1 MRKFTFVIMTCL
13 VGMLCQAQEHLDFM
27 GIPMKGAME
36 EFVYRLITEK
46 HCEPNGKYDF
56 EDYNLKVE
64 TQKMVGDFE
73 MFKNCKLYV
82 RRIKGLDEVSSV
94 FVEVDA
100 TSYDKDKYEKFI
112 EYYDKKYGAHTIS
125 FDEYQ
130 WDIKGGRI
138 TTWEKGA
145 LYVISYT
152 NQAEFDARSKVA
164 ADMMSES
171 IKEIINERKER
182 ETIREICGI
191 PFGSSYE
198 TAREI
203 LENKYGEP
211 EKDLS
216 DKTTITYQRKSYAGF
231 LFDRIIFLFQADAH
245 KSYLNGC
252 IFILEAKSLNDAEKK
267 QKMLYEELSS
277 KYTINVTF
285 DDDKNIVYRGGYSP
299 IEFEKYGFA
308 IDIIKYDNEL
318 LAPYSARLRY
328 GRYDYVKEEF

>member
-1 MRKFTFVIMTCL
+1 
-13 VGMLCQAQEHLDFM
+13 MLCQAQEHLDFM

-164 ADMMSES
+164 ADMMRES
-171 IKEIINERKER
+171 MKEIMNERKER

-203 LENKYGEP
+203 LENKYGKAEFP
-211 EKDLS
+211 S
-216 DKTTITYQRKSYAGF
+216 DKTKLVYKSKHYAGF
-231 LFDRIIFLFQADAH
+231 LFSTIYFLFQSDGH
-245 KSYLNGC
+245 KSYFNGC
-252 IFILEAKSLNDAEKK
+252 IFIIDTTSLTEAKKK
-267 QKMLYEELSS
+267 QESLYERLSS
-277 KYTINVTF
+277 KYTITYAY
-285 DDDKNIVYRGGYSP
+285 DDNMNKIYGGGHSP
-299 IEFEKYGFA
+299 VEKDEVGFI
-308 IDIIKYDNEL
+308 IDIIKHDSYST
-318 LAPYSARLRY
+318 PYAARLAY
-328 GRYDYVKEEF
+328 GNYNYVKEEF

>member
-1 MRKFTFVIMTCL
+1 
-13 VGMLCQAQEHLDFM
+13 MLCQAQEHLDFM

-171 IKEIINERKER
+171 IKEIMNERKER

-203 LENKYGEP
+203 LENKFGEP
-211 EKDLS
+211 QDTS
-216 DKTTITYQRKSYAGF
+216 DKTTLVYKNKNYAGVLFDYILFLFQSDGRKSYF
-231 LFDRIIFLFQADAH
+231 
-245 KSYLNGC
+245 NGC
-252 IFILEAKSLNDAEKK
+252 IFALDAKSLNDAERK
-267 QKMLYEELSS
+267 QEMLYKQLSS
-277 KYTINVTF
+277 KYTISFVY
-285 DDDKNIVYRGGYSP
+285 DDNKNKIYGGGFPP
-299 IEFEKYGFA
+299 IKDAKIGFT
-308 IDIIKYDNEL
+308 IDILKYDRSEFQL
-318 LAPYSARLRY
+318 LYTTPYSVRLRY
-328 GRYDYVKEEF
+328 GEYNYIKEEF